1 MQAGDV
7 LNLKGRTGFMHKL
20 LRVGSAS
27 TVWKMLLMFLFSGV
41 TFGATGLG
49 AMLLMILL
57 SSTHLGKDAS
67 AKHGISVSES
77 SRLGGLAIAIVVII
91 YIAGLSAISPYTPG
105 LMRNDDFLYL
115 WGAVFFCCSLGFAED
130 IKPDFLTPTLRLMAK
145 FAVFGALFWLA
156 PTFIPKSLGISVI
169 DFLLSVPFLGW
180 ALVTVFAVGFINALN
195 MADGANGL
203 VPGIALASFAVFF
216 AEYGRPMDGA
226 LLFACSI
233 FFFFNVISGWYFL
246 GDTGS
251 YGLGAVLL
259 GYGLLGVVD
268 GHFSAGFMA
277 ALFCYPCT
285 DFLVSVTRRW
295 RAGRSPFSADNGHL
309 HNRLHQFIK
318 VRVKSGVMANSI
330 TGLVVS
336 GSTSGVVLCAYLADV
351 LPSDSELWYLLFAAQ
366 VLLYLTT
373 LRYLT
378 SIQPKTQYAD
388 PA

>member
-1 MQAGDV
+1 MP
-7 LNLKGRTGFMHKL
+7 NTKESTGFL
-20 LRVGSAS
+20 GRISRGGSES
-27 TVWKMLLMFLFSGV
+27 TVRKILLMLLFSGV
-41 TFGATGLG
+41 TFGVTGLG

-57 SSTHLGKDAS
+57 SGTHLGEDAS
-67 AKHGISVSES
+67 DKHGISVTES
-77 SRLGGLAIAIVVII
+77 SRLGGLAIAIIVMI
-91 YIAGLSAISPYTPG
+91 YIAGLSVISPYTPG
-105 LMRNDDFLYL
+105 PLRSDTFLYL
-115 WGAVFFCCSLGFAED
+115 WGAVFVCCSLGFAED
-130 IKPDFLTPTLRLMAK
+130 IKPDFLSPALRLGAK
-145 FAVFGALFWLA
+145 FAVFGLLFWLA
-156 PTFIPKSLGISVI
+156 PALLPVSVDIPVI
-169 DFLLSVPFLGW
+169 GLLLSVPFLGW

-203 VPGIALASFAVFF
+203 VPGIALASFAIFF
-216 AEYGRPMDGA
+216 SEYGRPMDGA

-251 YGLGAVLL
+251 YGLGAILL
-259 GYGLLGVVD
+259 GYGLLGVAN

-277 ALFCYPCT
+277 ALFCYPCV

-295 RAGRSPFSADNGHL
+295 RAGRSPFLADNGHL
-309 HNRLHQFIK
+309 HNLLHQFIK
-318 VRVKSGVMANSI
+318 LRVESVVMANSL

-351 LPSDSELWYLLFAAQ
+351 LPSDSKLWYLLFAAQ
-366 VLLYLTT
+366 VLLYFIT

-378 SIQPKTQYAD
+378 SIQPKAQYAA